1 MAGRVWGDP
10 CLGSGSWKH
19 LLRLHLHQAL
29 SGSGAMMQRQ
39 PVLAASYAVYLPCCV
54 PPARACQS
62 TMPPTSAYA
71 GGRSTGFQSGSDTF
85 NVDHGHDSKVTCA
98 STLVSP
104 CNSDDNLCKPLP
116 QSYHS
121 ETPMVSL

>member
-1 MAGRVWGDP
+1 
-10 CLGSGSWKH
+10 
-19 LLRLHLHQAL
+19 
-29 SGSGAMMQRQ
+29 MQRSSRLLHCYIIRG
-39 PVLAASYAVYLPCCV
+39 VLAVLRAAC
-54 PPARACQS
+54 ACQS
-62 TMPPTSAYA
+62 TMPPTGAYA